1 MKKYI
6 KNSIKNK
13 IMENNIARRLIWKIY
28 GLNVI
33 QTKFKWL
40 DEIDGI
46 LLKKGQCSIN
56 TSPNYGDGSETLKN
70 QGPDINLYELKNVVV
85 FILTAANF
93 LNDISSLSIAKS
105 INSPK

>member
-46 LLKKGQCSIN
+46 LLKK
-56 TSPNYGDGSETLKN
+56 
-70 QGPDINLYELKNVVV
+70 
-85 FILTAANF
+85 A
-93 LNDISSLSIAKS
+93 
-105 INSPK
+105 